1 MQKQTTPALDSSECN
16 CLALR
21 QAARHVSQIYDGYL
35 AAEGLKT
42 TQYSILAKLNRLG
55 PLSINELA
63 KSMVMDRTTLGRNL
77 RPLERSGLISLEVDP
92 ADRRSRRLVVTER
105 GRALL
110 EQARPAWQAAQLQF
124 EKSFGRDESAALRAL
139 LRTVTK
145 TRLAAPRRPSA
156 ASATE
161 KD

>member
-1 MQKQTTPALDSSECN
+1 MNDDLPPERCN
-16 CLALR
+16 ALALR
-21 QAARHVSQIYDGYL
+21 QATRHVSQFYDRHL
-35 AAEGLKT
+35 AAFGLKG
-42 TQYSILAKLNRLG
+42 TQFSIVSKLARGG
-55 PLSINELA
+55 PRSINDLA
-63 KSMVMDRTTLGRNL
+63 RDLVMDRTTLGRNL
-77 RPLERSGLISLEVDP
+77 RPLERNGLVSLEVDP

-145 TRLAAPRRPSA
+145 TRLASPRRPA
-156 ASATE
+156 ATSDAAN
-161 KD
+161 D